1 MKRQVILDNNQLI
14 EIVNESAKR
23 TLRSLM
29 TEDQS
34 IWQKLM
40 NTLGVGGGDIDDYI
54 EQYGNGQNEAML
66 RQIGP
71 ENLQKLAESNPEAF
85 QVIAQDPMTLAR
97 IAGNPDVASK
107 MAEDPTFMTK
117 LATNPNVQ
125 SAFFANGPEQ
135 AMNFFSDQNM
145 VNMMNNPNI
154 DAQTRAQMYGM
165 MNGQVAMDPMMLQNV
180 MTQYA
185 PNPTDNTNGWLGSIF
200 GINQS
205 QPQMMPQQAAMMM
218 QQAGEFNQEIMMMQN
233 QIAQMEQSDPN
244 NPSLGWMKQNL
255 GMMQQQMQMFAPA
268 YKATQDRYN
277 TLMTKMQSGGMLTPQ
292 EMQEFQMSSKA
303 LMNANMTGISQYYP
317 QQSASAQTSG
327 NNSQKSPYYDDD
339 SGQTSSSAASKNQ
352 QQQGG
357 FFGNLFNNINKGVL
371 GVVNKAGAAANQTA
385 QQKQQQQRQQ
395 PRQRRQATPAAPTAT
410 AAATTPATTAATATP
425 ATPATPTP
433 QTPAQN
439 QLQQTQQIQQT
450 LANSPMTQN
459 RQVAGY
465 NTNMTLQNPQGVKL
479 SNQYTQRLQQPPQQY
494 AQQQQQPQQ
503 RPYV

>member
-1 MKRQVILDNNQLI
+1 MKRQVILDNDQLI
-14 EIVNESAKR
+14 EMVNESAKR
-23 TLRSLM
+23 ALRGLM
-29 TEDQS
+29 TEDG
-34 IWQKLM
+34 W
-40 NTLGVGGGDIDDYI
+40 LGIGGHNDIDDYL
-54 EQYGNGQNEAML
+54 EDYGNGSNEGML
-66 RQIGP
+66 RQIG
-71 ENLQKLAESNPEAF
+71 EEGIGKLAEANPEAF
-85 QVIAQDPMTLAR
+85 QAIVQDPMLLAQ
-97 IAGNPDVASK
+97 IAGNPGVVDK
-107 MAEDPTFMTK
+107 MASDPSFMTK

-125 SAFFANGPEQ
+125 GAFFANGPEQ

-145 VNMMNNPNI
+145 VNIMKDPNI
-154 DAQTRAQMYGM
+154 DPQTRAQLYGM
-165 MNGQVAMDPMMLQNV
+165 MSGQAAMDPMMMQQV

-185 PNPTDNTNGWLGSIF
+185 PSSTDNTNGFLGLL
-200 GINQS
+200 GLNQS

-218 QQAGEFNQEIMMMQN
+218 QQAGEFNQQIMMMQN

-255 GMMQQQMQMFAPA
+255 GMMQQQMQMYAPA

-292 EMQEFQMSSKA
+292 EMQEFQMSSNA

-327 NNSQKSPYYDDD
+327 NNSQTSPYYDDD
-339 SGQTSSSAASKNQ
+339 SGQTSSNAASKNQ

-371 GVVNKAGAAANQTA
+371 GVVNKAGTAANQAA

-395 PRQRRQATPAAPTAT
+395 PRQRRQATPATPAAPTAT

-425 ATPATPTP
+425 ATPTP

-439 QLQQTQQIQQT
+439 QAQQTQQPQLSQMTQQT
-450 LANSPMTQN
+450 LGANPLQGK
-459 RQVAGY
+459 VAGY
-465 NTNMTLQNPQGVKL
+465 NTNMTIQNPQGVKL
-479 SNQYTQRLQQPPQQY
+479 SNQYTQRLQQQPQQY
-494 AQQQQQPQQ
+494 AQQQ